1 MSKKV
6 ISAVKIWADS
16 IEAVSLLMVPF
27 SHEPAKN
34 WQTMPS
40 GPMCVMVPSS
50 IRSGKTTKVSFLGIN
65 VENPRDSMAISPCWP
80 SKPEDCL
87 VILRSNC
94 MPFACSHRHPDYSR
108 ILLLPF
114 CVYPNLFLVIILK
127 VSKCV
132 NTVFAL
138 SFRVTVRI
146 CYLIYGTCIK
156 IPV

>member
-16 IEAVSLLMVPF
+16 IEAVSLLMAPF

-50 IRSGKTTKVSFLGIN
+50 ISSGKTTKVSFLGIN

-87 VILRSNC
+87 VRYRNPGSQSQVRVQWLCHLNDCLPLGFRCQVSGVRRHFLSPETRGSHPKFHNCCFQIVLRSRLGRW
-94 MPFACSHRHPDYSR
+94 P
-108 ILLLPF
+108 
-114 CVYPNLFLVIILK
+114 
-127 VSKCV
+127 
-132 NTVFAL
+132 
-138 SFRVTVRI
+138 
-146 CYLIYGTCIK
+146 G
-156 IPV
+156 